1 MFRFEHP
8 EFLYALAIL
17 PIIAVL
23 FFIFMQ
29 CRKRAIRRFGSASLL
44 ARLMPEAAR
53 WKHTL
58 KFSILLLAL
67 AFLIAGW
74 ANPQWGT
81 KREKAKRMSTDVFIA
96 LDISTSM
103 LAEDT
108 PPNRLE
114 RAKKLA
120 EDLVEKLKGERTG
133 VILFAG
139 SAYLQM
145 PLTTDY
151 AAAEL
156 FLRSANTGLAGT
168 QGTAIG
174 DAVSLAR
181 RSFEEKDKSHK
192 ALVLITDGEDHDSKA
207 VEQVQSAKEEGI
219 ILFTIGV
226 GTPEGSFIPFN
237 YGGGQDYKRDE
248 SGQPVRS
255 KLNEEMLI
263 DLAEKGGGAYFH
275 ISEGGK
281 AVQALKERIG
291 SLEKRGME
299 VRGFTGYES
308 YFQYFLAA
316 GLLLLVAE
324 FLISYRKDKWLEGRD
339 MFG

>member
-1 MFRFEHP
+1 MFRFEHS
-8 EFLYALAIL
+8 EFLYALVAL
-17 PIIAVL
+17 PIVAVL

-29 CRKRAIRRFGSASLL
+29 WRKRAIRRFGSATLM

-58 KFSILLLAL
+58 KFTLLLLAL
-67 AFLIAGW
+67 AFLIVGW

-96 LDISTSM
+96 LDISSSM

-114 RAKKLA
+114 RAKRLA
-120 EDLVEKLKGERTG
+120 EDLVEKLKGERIG

-151 AAAEL
+151 AATEL

-174 DAVSLAR
+174 EAVSLAR
-181 RSFEEKDKSHK
+181 RSFQENDKSHK
-192 ALVLITDGEDHDSKA
+192 ALVLITDGEDHDGEA
-207 VEQVQSAKEEGI
+207 VEQVQSAKEEGV
-219 ILFTIGV
+219 ILFTIGA

-237 YGGGQDYKRDE
+237 YGTRQDYKRDE

-255 KLNEEMLI
+255 RLNEEMLI
-263 DLAEKGGGAYFH
+263 ALSEKGGGAYFH
-275 ISEGGK
+275 IAEGGK
-281 AVQALKERIG
+281 AVQALKERIS
-291 SLEKRGME
+291 SLEKREME

-339 MFG
+339 LFG